1 MSNAS
6 YDTTRIYLDV
16 LDFLLDA
23 THKQMKISVCYSL
36 MQSQSVTNELI
47 VSKLTMK
54 KQYQSFDFISRKE
67 TFYNN
72 SKRDIY
78 QQ

>member
-47 VSKLTMK
+47 VSKLIMK
-54 KQYQSFDFISRKE
+54 KQY
-67 TFYNN
+67 
-72 SKRDIY
+72 
-78 QQ
+78 